1 MILKE
6 TILSAFSDRLT
17 LLRWLKKVEAAL
29 NNAVLDD
36 ISIEQISETQVKLKF
51 TFENGDFVESPVLTL
66 PKGKDGI
73 NGTDGKNGTAAT
85 IKIGRVISAEPNIP
99 PDVINTGTD
108 TNAVL
113 NFIIPKGRD
122 GLDGQGIAAT
132 VEVGTVTTGAAGT
145 NASVTNV
152 GTEQR
157 AILNFV
163 IPRGNE
169 GVGFD
174 DAAALSINDGAI
186 NITAG
191 DNGVNIDA
199 SFEVAVGDEVLE
211 IPSTMYLPLKGS
223 ESIVI
228 DVDESGQFID
238 IHLDADIVAKLSR
251 VLVTPMAAPQSI
263 SLVAVDTAKA
273 QTMLTLGS
281 GLSVENDVLSASGGG
296 SSTIYRHILTIS
308 RPDDTFGSI
317 SNEFYIFNT
326 RSTPYTSLPPIGTIG
341 YVGEFVLNPGE
352 DTKIYRAI
360 GAVTTAV
367 NMIIYGSASDTQTG
381 TDMKCYHIYNAQVTN
396 DQVSEF

>member
-29 NNAVLDD
+29 NNAVLVD
-36 ISIEQISETQVKLKF
+36 ISLQQISETEMKLKF
-51 TFENGDFVESPVLTL
+51 VFENGDFVESPVLTI
-66 PKGKDGI
+66 PKGKDG
-73 NGTDGKNGTAAT
+73 TAAT
-85 IKIGRVISAEPNIP
+85 VRIGRVISAEPNVP

-113 NFIIPKGRD
+113 DFIIPKGKD

-163 IPRGNE
+163 IPRGDQGE
-169 GVGFD
+169 QGEAGDQGAAGVGFD
-174 DAAALSINDGAI
+174 DADELSINDGAI

-191 DNGVNIDA
+191 DNGVNIEA
-199 SFEVAVGDEVLE
+199 SFEVAVGEEVLE

-238 IHLDADIVAKLSR
+238 VHLDANIVAKLNR
-251 VLVTPMAAPQSI
+251 VLVTPMTAPQSI
-263 SLVAVDTAKA
+263 SLVAVDTANA

-281 GLSVENDVLSASGGG
+281 GLSVENGVLSASGGG
-296 SSTIYRHILTIS
+296 GGGASVDTSKMFILKQGHLNTVGFILFNAVIDGVFYPVYNVNQYDAFNPSGNIYCGAIIIK
-308 RPDDTFGSI
+308 G
-317 SNEFYIFNT
+317 T
-326 RSTPYTSLPPIGTIG
+326 RDGG
-341 YVGEFVLNPGE
+341 
-352 DTKIYRAI
+352 
-360 GAVTTAV
+360 VTGDVRT
-367 NMIIYGSASDTQTG
+367 
-381 TDMKCYHIYNAQVTN
+381 TDGVQVTN
-396 DQVSEF
+396 LSNVVNKLLIPFENFNIWVEP